1 MQNKQRVAA
10 KLAAGAALL
19 ALVGGGLLAGGGLKV
34 WAGETEKGEAD
45 EIEVAL
51 PANQIITSIRT
62 AVAAKSGRVLEVTA
76 ERKKG
81 KTNCNVEVVGEDGK
95 TYAVV
100 VDVAANKVTAV
111 ESEDDEDAKD
121 GK

>member
-19 ALVGGGLLAGGGLKV
+19 ALVGGGLKV
-34 WAGETEKGEAD
+34 WAGETEKGEAQAT
-45 EIEVAL
+45 EVAL
-51 PANQIITSIRT
+51 PANQIIASIRT

-81 KTNCNVEVVGEDGK
+81 KTNCNVEVVAEDGK

-100 VDVAANKVTAV
+100 VDVVSNKAISV